1 MKEEISRILKML
13 DDGKIDSEK
22 AAELISAIK
31 GGEKLE
37 QPINLSKSSEQEK
50 MLKIKVKSKNGDN
63 VDIKLSIA
71 FVKGMLGIAGKI
83 PGINKN
89 NINIDP
95 EIILNA
101 IDNNMQGKIVD
112 VHSSDGDIV
121 EVVIE

>member
-31 GGEKLE
+31 GEEKLE
-37 QPINLSKSSEQEK
+37 HSINLSKSSEQDK

-63 VDIKLSIA
+63 VDIKLPIA